1 MGTVGRFVVGALVTA
16 FVAVAAS
23 QPWRGK
29 DPKEWNRQEAEAVLT
44 ASPWAQGADATF
56 PDPREAPPQSVYSL
70 PGPAQAGMASP
81 AGATDGKWDGGV
93 SRNTGAG
100 LLPTLS
106 VLVRWDSA
114 LPIRQALLRSKDL
127 GIKLP
132 SDEIAAAVKEPAFY
146 VLSVTGL
153 LPGKQYEKTGTL
165 PAKSTSESD
174 DGTRAPLSTE
184 QVLEGLMQNTR
195 LAIRKGKVLHPE
207 NITMDADTGTVH
219 VFFPR
224 TTQITK
230 ADKEVLFTT
239 RFGSLNVEKRFRLS
253 ELMYK
258 GQLEL

>member
-1 MGTVGRFVVGALVTA
+1 MVRRFVCGVLVTA
-16 FVAVAAS
+16 SIALAAS
-23 QPWRGK
+23 QPWKGK
-29 DPKEWNRQEAEAVLT
+29 DPKQWNQQEAEIILT

-56 PDPREAPPQSVYSL
+56 PDTREAPPQSVYSL

-127 GIKLP
+127 GMKLLP
-132 SDEIAAAVKEPAFY
+132 EDVASAAKEPDFY
-146 VLSVTGL
+146 VLSVLGL
-153 LPGKQYEKTGTL
+153 LPAKQYQRTGNL
-165 PAKSTSESD
+165 PSKSTSD
-174 DGTRAPLSTE
+174 PHDGTRAPLSTE

-207 NITMDADTGTVH
+207 NVTVDADTGVVH

-224 TTQITK
+224 TSPITK

-253 ELMYK
+253 ELMYQ
-258 GQLEL
+258 GHLEL